1 MNEYP
6 RSQEE
11 YYDGMLRGFL
21 KFAERQRSRV
31 ENLFDWNQKLDSYKH
46 AKGILNQL
54 HGTIVNIQTDGMMN
68 ESRKDMC
75 MKVINAVTELTQ
87 FKRDIFLE
95 TFLLN

>member
-31 ENLFDWNQKLDSYKH
+31 ENLFDWNKKLDSYKH

-54 HGTIVNIQTDGMMN
+54 YGIIVNIQMDGMFN

-75 MKVINAVTELTQ
+75 IKVIKAVTELT
-87 FKRDIFLE
+87 KAKGDIFLE